1 MLSQKNKNLKF
12 AIVAVRIVYPYES
25 FLNGSLSFVKGRA
38 MKTLPVKSS
47 LTVAEIKVLVLF
59 SSSLVKKSKQD
70 SNEKTHLVIRQTY

>member
-1 MLSQKNKNLKF
+1 
-12 AIVAVRIVYPYES
+12 
-25 FLNGSLSFVKGRA
+25 